1 MAIEVNREDFVEF
14 DSNVS
19 EMLAR
24 MSFGDPTKPEN
35 YLRFLHGEEY
45 SDFDSI
51 ADSSL
56 RLNRVYLLTTENP
69 QPGCL
74 AYEYLEQVMIGRV
87 IGRTVIDAPEPIRS
101 AIYSYVVDFG
111 ESQNTTQICLGSLV
125 TGFSKM
131 CVRSKMQDGLFQDA
145 YEEYLF
151 TKQKLPKLMAKKHK
165 INKKQQKVVTPKD

>member
-1 MAIEVNREDFVEF
+1 MAIEENREDFAEF

-24 MSFGDPTKPEN
+24 MSFGDIIKPEN
-35 YLRFLHGEEY
+35 YLCFLHGEEY

-69 QPGCL
+69 QSGCL
-74 AYEYLEQVMIGRV
+74 AYGYIEQVMIGRV
-87 IGRTVIDAPEPIRS
+87 IGRTIIDAPESIKS
-101 AIYSYVVDFG
+101 AIYSYVIDFG
-111 ESQNTTQICLGSLV
+111 ESQNTAQLCLDSLIS
-125 TGFSKM
+125 GFSKM
-131 CVRSKMQDGLFQDA
+131 CARSKMQDGLFQDA

-165 INKKQQKVVTPKD
+165 INKKQQKVVTPED